1 MPQSLDGL
9 VWLLLG
15 LGPLLLFQRWLH
27 REFQILLLVIT
38 RRSEVVPVIFS
49 IFFFPGVFLHELSHY
64 LMAVLLRVRT
74 GKFSLI
80 PRVMSDGRLQL
91 GYVETAQTDI
101 LRDGLI
107 GAAPLLAGGVFV
119 SFAGLYQLHLDQLW
133 GAAASASF
141 DNLIL
146 AARSVYAVQDFWLWF
161 YLAFAVSSTMLP
173 SRSDRR
179 AWLPLAVGVVVLI
192 VVGLMAGAGPWL
204 LVNVAPLVNR
214 VFQASAI
221 VFLISAA
228 LHAALLAPIWL
239 LRKALMRMMGLQIA

>member
-9 VWLLLG
+9 LWLLIC

-49 IFFFPGVFLHELSHY
+49 IIFFPGVFLHELSHY
-64 LMAVLLRVRT
+64 LMAVIVRVQT

-80 PRVMSDGRLQL
+80 PRVMPDGRLQL
-91 GYVETAQTDI
+91 GYVETAQTD
-101 LRDGLI
+101 LFRDALI
-107 GAAPLLAGGVFV
+107 GAAPLLAGGAFV
-119 SFAGLYQLHLDQLW
+119 SFAGLYQLHLDLLW
-133 GAAASASF
+133 NAAASGSLDSF
-141 DNLIL
+141 LV

-179 AWLPLAVGVVVLI
+179 AWLPLAVGGVVL
-192 VVGLMAGAGPWL
+192 VAVGLMAGAGPWL
-204 LVNVAPLVNR
+204 LANVAPLVNR
-214 VFQASAI
+214 VFQASAA
-221 VFLISAA
+221 VCFISAA

-239 LRKALMRMMGLQIA
+239 ARKALMRLMGLQIA